1 MKRVNEVFEYYE
13 YVTVDGDRWDTLAYR
28 YYNDSKKMD
37 EIIKANPEVP
47 GKLILDAG
55 TKLRIPV
62 IAVSDIV
69 IKGAAPW
76 KK

>member
-1 MKRVNEVFEYYE
+1 MQRVNEIFEYYE
-13 YVTVDGDRWDTLAYR
+13 HIAADGDRWDTLAYR

-37 EIIKANPEVP
+37 IIIKANPEVP

-55 TKLRIPV
+55 IKLRIPV
-62 IAVSDIV
+62 ITVPDIV